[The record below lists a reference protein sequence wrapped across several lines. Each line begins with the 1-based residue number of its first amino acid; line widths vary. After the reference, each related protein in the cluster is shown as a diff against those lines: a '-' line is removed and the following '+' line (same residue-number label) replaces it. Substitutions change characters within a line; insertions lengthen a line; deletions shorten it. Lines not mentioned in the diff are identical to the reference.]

1 MLEFIICDDNKEF
14 LLKVENLVNKVM
26 LKKDIDY
33 KIFKFIDFDKK
44 FMDKMNKKENPRI
57 YILDIELPSCSG
69 ISIGRQIRK
78 NDLESQIIFLT
89 GHEELGG
96 ILLRKDVNFFAF
108 INKFEDFEIRLKRN
122 IELSL
127 ATLNKRNFL
136 EIKDKKAYYRLS
148 LNSILYITR
157 DSIERKTIIYTD
169 NNKHVV
175 NKPLKEI
182 EKDLDD
188 RFVKSHRACIVN
200 KDRVVEVNYKNRS
213 VIFDNGNKM
222 DFLSKKYKEEVL
234 N

>member
-14 LLKVENLVNKVM
+14 LLKVESVVNKLM
-26 LKKDIDY
+26 LKRNIDY
-33 KIFKFIDFDKK
+33 RIYKYNDFDKK
-44 FMDKMNKKENPRI
+44 FMEELNKKENPRI

-89 GHEELGG
+89 GHEELGS

-157 DSIERKTIIYTD
+157 DSVERKTIIYTD

-182 EKDLDD
+182 EKDLDE
-188 RFVKSHRACIVN
+188 RFVKTHRACVVN
-200 KDRVVEVNYKNRS
+200 KDRIAEVNYKDRS

>member
-1 MLEFIICDDNKEF
+1 MLEFIICDDDKNF
-14 LLKVENLVNKVM
+14 LIKVENLVNKVM

-148 LNSILYITR
+148 LDSILYITR
-157 DSIERKTIIYTD
+157 DSVERKTIIYTD
-169 NNKHVV
+169 NNKHTI

-182 EKDLDD
+182 EIDLDD
-188 RFVKSHRACIVN
+188 RFVKTHRACVIN
-200 KDRVVEVNYKNRS
+200 KNRLVELNYKEKQI
-213 VIFDNGNKM
+213 VFDNGTKI
-222 DFLSKKYKEEVL
+222 DYLSKKYKAEGIL
-234 N
+234 

>member
-1 MLEFIICDDNKEF
+1 MLEFIICDDNKDF
-14 LLKVENLVNKVM
+14 LLKVESVVNKLM
-26 LKKDIDY
+26 LKRNIDY
-33 KIFKFIDFDKK
+33 RIYKYNDFDKK
-44 FMDKMNKKENPRI
+44 FMEELNKKENPRI

-89 GHEELGG
+89 GHEELGS

-157 DSIERKTIIYTD
+157 DSVERKTIIYTD

-182 EKDLDD
+182 EKDLDE
-188 RFVKSHRACIVN
+188 RFVKTHRACVVN
-200 KDRVVEVNYKNRS
+200 KDRIAEVNYKDRS